1 MKTQPRYAFTL
12 FQLLVVLAIFA
23 ILLGLFLPA
32 VQKARQAAER
42 MQSTNNMKQIGLA
55 CHNYHDVNGCFPP
68 GVDDNHFGASAR
80 LLPFIEQAQVFNQID
95 FKKSIDDAANLPM
108 RKLVIKVFVNEQDP
122 VPPLVAGLEFG
133 PTNYLFNA
141 GSKPDIGADPK
152 TTDGVFYTNSKTKLA
167 EITDGTSNT
176 LMTGETLR
184 GDGGKQATDVH
195 RQYVL
200 LDKGALKGLKD
211 DAGVQEFKDNKNIA
225 GNRGSSW
232 MDGRF
237 LQGMFTGTRVAND
250 EKPDVDCGGVGG
262 LSALR
267 SMPGTPVNVGMCDG
281 SVRGITKE
289 LKLEVWHQ
297 LTSRNDGQAIPEF

>member
-32 VQKARQAAER
+32 VQKVRQAAER
-42 MQSTNNMKQIGLA
+42 MQSMNNMKQIGLA
-55 CHNYHDVNGCFPP
+55 CHNYYSTFDAFPS

-80 LLPFIEQAQVFNQID
+80 LLPYIEQANISSQID
-95 FKKSIDDAANLPM
+95 FKKSIDDATNLPM
-108 RKLVIKVFVNEQDP
+108 RKLVIKTFLNEQDP
-122 VPPLVAGLEFG
+122 VPPMIPGFEFG
-133 PTNYLFNA
+133 STNYLFNA
-141 GSKPDIGADPK
+141 GSKPAIEADPK
-152 TTDGVFYTNSKTKLA
+152 KCDGVFYTNSKTKMT

-184 GDGGKQATDVH
+184 GDGGKQAVDVR

-200 LDKGALKGLKD
+200 LDKNALKGLKD

-250 EKPDVDCGGVGG
+250 EKPDVDCGGSGG

-281 SVRGITKE
+281 SVRAITKE
-289 LKLEVWHQ
+289 LKLEIWNH
-297 LTSRNDGQAIPEF
+297 LTSRNDGNVIPPF

>member
-32 VQKARQAAER
+32 VQKVRQAAER
-42 MQSTNNMKQIGLA
+42 AQSMNNMKQIALA
-55 CHNYHDVNGCFPP
+55 CHNYHDVNGSLPP

-80 LLPFIEQAQVFNQID
+80 LLPYIEQNNIFSQID

-108 RKLVIKVFVNEQDP
+108 RKTMIKVFINEQDTA
-122 VPPLVAGLEFG
+122 PPLAPGLEFG

-152 TTDGVFYTNSKTKLA
+152 KTDGVFYTNSKTKLT

-184 GDGGKQATDVH
+184 GDGGKQAVDVR
-195 RQYVL
+195 RQHVL
-200 LDKGALKGLKD
+200 LDKSALKGLKD

-237 LQGMFTGTRVAND
+237 LQGTFTGTRVAND
-250 EKPDVDCGGVGG
+250 EKPDVDCGGSGG

-267 SMPGTPVNVGMCDG
+267 SMPGTSVNVGMCDG
-281 SVRGITKE
+281 SVRAITKE
-289 LKLEVWHQ
+289 LKLEIWNH
-297 LTSRNDGQAIPEF
+297 LTSRNGGEVIREF